1 MRISDWSSDVC
12 SSDLRAACEARLPVG
27 LIDALI
33 MQESRYNPSALS
45 PKGAFG
51 LGQLMPATARQL
63 GVDRYDLMQN
73 LTGTAMYL
81 AQQLDELRSEEHTSE
96 LQSLMRITNAVF
108 SLKKKKKK
116 KKNKQR
122 KRNKLKK

>member
-1 MRISDWSSDVC
+1 MIFFFPSRRRHTSCALVTGVQTC
-12 SSDLRAACEARLPVG
+12 ALPIFG

-81 AQQLDELRSEEHTSE
+81 AQQLDEFGRVDFALAAY
-96 LQSLMRITNAVF
+96 NAGQIGRAHV
-108 SLKKKKKK
+108 
-116 KKNKQR
+116 
-122 KRNKLKK
+122 

>member
-63 GVDRYDLMQN
+63 AVDRYDLMQN

-81 AQQLDELRSEEHTSE
+81 AQQHDESGRVDFALAAYNADRKSTRPNTSH
-96 LQSLMRITNAVF
+96 
-108 SLKKKKKK
+108 
-116 KKNKQR
+116 
-122 KRNKLKK
+122 

>member
-12 SSDLRAACEARLPVG
+12 SSDLISDRFAAGDCAVKPYRPSPILGQRADRRRELLYPLVRRAACEARLPVG

-51 LGQLMPATARQL
+51 LGQLMQIGRASCRER
-63 GVDRYDLMQN
+63 VCHD
-73 LTGTAMYL
+73 
-81 AQQLDELRSEEHTSE
+81 
-96 LQSLMRITNAVF
+96 V
-108 SLKKKKKK
+108 
-116 KKNKQR
+116 
-122 KRNKLKK
+122 